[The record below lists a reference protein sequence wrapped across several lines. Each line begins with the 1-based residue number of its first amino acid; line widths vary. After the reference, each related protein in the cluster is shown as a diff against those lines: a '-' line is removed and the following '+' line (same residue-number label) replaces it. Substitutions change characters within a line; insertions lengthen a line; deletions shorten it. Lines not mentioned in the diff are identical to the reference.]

1 MASNY
6 IEGFLGSNQAGVE
19 AVNDVTVCVRNFY
32 QNLNPL
38 VTRLANIPVDRVDFV
53 IYTHPFRPASSTL
66 GVAISST
73 STATLTFANANFAPS
88 LMNHDVLEV
97 TDSATG
103 NVEVMQLSGDP
114 TSSTVVPV
122 TRALAGTSALSSI
135 TNGSTVNLIT
145 NSRTG
150 DEINQTALTTIGTP
164 FTQYCQTVQSP
175 VSVGGSAQTNRAA
188 VLPGGIA
195 SPFSFNQTLQ
205 LQNHLNDVER
215 AMMYGHGQA
224 PVDNQVAAS
233 ATTAMMFG
241 IRNILTTN
249 NTKSPVNA
257 GAYGSSDFMRDTLNA
272 CVATGGNPNL
282 MFVSSNFMQAF
293 EIWGM
298 AVQRLSAGATE
309 FGTPIN
315 IIKAPFLDDIT
326 IVQAPLLRPFT
337 AFACNTDEVYTRW
350 KRQVYWNLRG
360 NVGDR
365 VQGEWISE
373 SAIQVENEQHHAWVE
388 GITAFSAN

>member
-1 MASNY
+1 M
-6 IEGFLGSNQAGVE
+6 EGFLGSPKPGVE
-19 AVNDVTVCVRNFY
+19 AVNDVTVSVRNFY

-38 VTRLANIPVDRVDFV
+38 VRLANIPVDRVDFV
-53 IYTHPFRPASSTL
+53 IYTHPFRPGSSTL
-66 GVAISST
+66 GVAVSST
-73 STATLTFANANFAPS
+73 GQTTITFANGNFAPS
-88 LMNHDVLEV
+88 LMMHDVLEF
-97 TDSATG
+97 TDSSTG
-103 NVEVMQLSGDP
+103 NVEVMQLVADP
-114 TSSTVVPV
+114 TSTTTVTVERGV
-122 TRALAGTSALSSI
+122 AGTSALSAI
-135 TNGSTVNLIT
+135 ANGSTVNLVT
-145 NSRTG
+145 NARTG
-150 DEINQTALTTIGTP
+150 DEINQTALTTVGTP

-215 AMMYGHGQA
+215 AMMYGWGQA

-241 IRNILTTN
+241 IRHILATN
-249 NTKSPVNA
+249 NTKTPANS

-282 MFVSSNFMQAF
+282 LFVSSNFMQAF

-298 AVQRLSAGATE
+298 AVQRLQAGATIY
-309 FGTPIN
+309 GTPIE
-315 IIKAPFLDDIT
+315 IIKAPFLGDIT
-326 IVQAPLLRPFT
+326 IVQAPLLRPYT

-350 KRQVYWNLRG
+350 KRQIYWNLRG

-365 VQGEWISE
+365 VQGEWLSE

>member
-1 MASNY
+1 MAANY
-6 IEGFLGSNQAGVE
+6 IEGFLGSSQASIE
-19 AVNDVTVCVRNFY
+19 AVNDITVTVRNFY

-38 VTRLANIPVDRVDFV
+38 ITRLANIPVDRPDFI

-66 GVAISST
+66 GVAVT
-73 STATLTFANANFAPS
+73 STGQTTITFANANFAPS
-88 LMNHDVLEV
+88 LMNHDVLEL
-97 TDSATG
+97 TDTSSG
-103 NVEVMQLSGDP
+103 NVEVVQLSADP
-114 TSSTVVPV
+114 TSSTTVTVV
-122 TRALAGTSALSSI
+122 RGLAGTSALSSVV
-135 TNGSTVNLIT
+135 NGSVVNLVT

-150 DEINQTALTTIGTP
+150 DEINQTAITSIGTP

-175 VSVGGSAQTNRAA
+175 VSVGGSAQSNRAA

-195 SPFSFNQTLQ
+195 SPFNFNQTLQ

-215 AMMYGHGQA
+215 AMIYGWGQA

-241 IRNILTTN
+241 IRHILATN
-249 NTKSPVNA
+249 NTKTPSNA

-282 MFVSSNFMQAF
+282 LFVSSNFMQAF
-293 EIWGM
+293 EIWGQ
-298 AVQRLSAGATE
+298 AVQRLQAGATI
-309 FGTPIN
+309 FGTPID
-315 IIKAPFLDDIT
+315 IIKAPFLGDVT
-326 IVQAPLLRPFT
+326 IVQHPLLRPFT

-350 KRQVYWNLRG
+350 KRQIYWNLRG

-365 VQGEWISE
+365 VQGEWLSE
-373 SAIQVENEQHHAWVE
+373 SAIQVENEQHHAWLE
-388 GITAFSAN
+388 GVTAFSAN